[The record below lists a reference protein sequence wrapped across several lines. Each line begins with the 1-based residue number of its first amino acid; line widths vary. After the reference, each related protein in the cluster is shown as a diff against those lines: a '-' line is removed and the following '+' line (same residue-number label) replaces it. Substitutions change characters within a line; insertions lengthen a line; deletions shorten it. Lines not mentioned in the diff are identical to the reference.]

1 MGVIMTSKLIKCPK
15 HSTGGG
21 PCYCG
26 KTPSVVEPSR
36 EYDADAAHIAAL
48 EDEIAALEQERDEL
62 AAKVERLEQVY
73 DDAAILGLYTVS
85 FDSGASHKALC
96 RLSHKVRSEPR
107 SASLKLHDADV
118 LDGVVQEFY
127 DRHQLTCSSL
137 KATGINHGQVSVLQ
151 LVEKIAAL
159 RKQAQEQAK

>member
-1 MGVIMTSKLIKCPK
+1 MTSKLIKCPK

-36 EYDADAAHIAAL
+36 EYDAEAAHIAAL
-48 EDEIAALEQERDEL
+48 EDEVAALEQERDEL
-62 AAKVERLEQVY
+62 TARVERLEQLY

-96 RLSHKVRSEPR
+96 RMAHKVRSEPR
-107 SASLKLHDADV
+107 SVSLKLHDADL
-118 LDGVVQEFY
+118 LDKYAQSCTQEPEIEWDHGY
-127 DRHQLTCSSL
+127 NAAVKDIQ
-137 KATGINHGQVSVLQ
+137 ATAN
-151 LVEKIAAL
+151 KL
-159 RKQAQEQAK
+159 RQEAEQ